1 MLYELTKLSGPL
13 LKLATLSTNAL
24 TWMAGANAGRILG
37 HWHSEIGELG
47 AVLILCSF
55 ASYEALAAERQRHE
69 LSSDPFKGA
78 GLLRAVQQ
86 ESYQGFDFLPAI
98 EPRAYGGLYEF
109 RTYWLKPGGLPPT
122 LAGGIG
128 AGAGVHRAPGDQHGR
143 ARRPSTHFAPLGLRI
158 HPAALR
164 PAGEALCGR
173 PVATQGGSR
182 ADRPGELPDRPGGR
196 ALAPLLARRR
206 GETGLSAGWRR
217 RGRGAGGSG
226 VALPVGCP
234 PGRTSW
240 RWLRGGVR

>member
-47 AVLILCSF
+47 AVLILRSF
-55 ASYEALAAERQRHE
+55 ASYEELAAERQRHE

-78 GLLRAVQQ
+78 GLLRSVQQ

-122 LAGGIG
+122 LA
-128 AGAGVHRAPGDQHGR
+128 AWQA
-143 ARRPSTHFAPLGLRI
+143 
-158 HPAALR
+158 
-164 PAGEALCGR
+164 
-173 PVATQGGSR
+173 
-182 ADRPGELPDRPGGR
+182 
-196 ALAPLLARRR
+196 ALAPAQEYTEHLVINM
-206 GETGLSAGWRR
+206 
-217 RGRGAGGSG
+217 
-226 VALPVGCP
+226 VALDGLPRILHLWGFESIQQRFDLRAKHYAAGLWP
-234 PGRTSW
+234 PKGAPEQIDRASS
-240 RWLRGGVR
+240 LIALAGEHSPLC